1 LVSLRILLFG
11 LVGCFA
17 LCSCQVGYLLN
28 NAYHQGRILKRA
40 VPIDDVLQ
48 NETVNAD
55 VKKKLILAQEAKKF
69 AEDFL
74 KLKKTKNYSTYVQ
87 LDGPY
92 VTYVV
97 SAAPKN
103 ELTYYTWWFPI
114 VGSVPYKGYFKP
126 EPANDL
132 AKELQAQNYDT
143 YVRGVSAFST
153 LGWFRDPVLSS
164 MINYQDIDLVNTII
178 HETVHATLYISG
190 NANFNE
196 RLATYLG
203 DLGTRLFYQQKG
215 EELYKQVAQTIQ
227 DDEFDQKVFTEF
239 ISEEIKKLEQWY
251 QVHKNDADLLA
262 SREVQFA
269 AMKQN
274 FVKAAK
280 GQLKTKRYANFDK
293 SEINNAR
300 LLGFKLYL
308 NDLSDFQKLNDHFKA
323 DFVKILDYCKSLE
336 NEKDPEAS
344 LKNFTKSIKL

>member
-1 LVSLRILLFG
+1 M
-11 LVGCFA
+11 
-17 LCSCQVGYLLN
+17 GYLLN

-40 VPIDDVLQ
+40 VPIDDVLK
-48 NETVNAD
+48 NESVNTD

-126 EPANDL
+126 EPADEL
-132 AKELQAQNYDT
+132 AKELQTQNLDT

-164 MINYQDIDLVNTII
+164 MVNYQDIDLVNTII

-215 EELYKQVAQTIQ
+215 EELFKQVAQTIQ
-227 DDEFDQKVFTEF
+227 DDEFDQKIFTEF
-239 ISEEIKKLEQWY
+239 ISAEIKKLEEWY
-251 QVHKNDADLLA
+251 KIHKNDSDLLL
-262 SREVQFA
+262 SRELQFSTI
-269 AMKQN
+269 KQN
-274 FVKAAK
+274 FLTAIKAK
-280 GQLKTKRYANFDK
+280 LKTKRYVNFDK
-293 SEINNAR
+293 AEINNAR

-308 NDLSDFQKLNDHFKA
+308 NDLSDFQKLNEHFKS
-323 DFVKILDYCKSLE
+323 DFNRILDYYKSLE
-336 NEKDPEAS
+336 DEKDPEAS
-344 LKNFTKSIKL
+344 LKTFTNSIKL

>member
-1 LVSLRILLFG
+1 MRILLLW
-11 LVGCFA
+11 LVCSFT

-40 VPIDDVLQ
+40 VAIDDVLQ
-48 NETVNAD
+48 NESVSAD

-126 EPANDL
+126 EPANEL
-132 AKELQAQNYDT
+132 AKELQAQNFDT

-164 MINYQDIDLVNTII
+164 MVNYQDIDLVNTII
-178 HETVHATLYISG
+178 HETVHATLYISD

-215 EELYKQVAQTIQ
+215 EDLYKQVAQTIQ
-227 DDEFDQKVFTEF
+227 DDELDQKVFTEF
-239 ISEEIKKLEQWY
+239 ISAEIKKLELWY
-251 QVHKNDADLLA
+251 QAHKNDSDLLVL
-262 SREVQFA
+262 RELQFSTI
-269 AMKQN
+269 KQN
-274 FVKAAK
+274 FLTAVKAK
-280 GQLKTKRYANFDK
+280 LKTKRYANFDK
-293 SEINNAR
+293 TEINNAR

-308 NDLSDFQKLNDHFKA
+308 NDLSDFQKLNEHFNA

-336 NEKDPEAS
+336 DEKDPEAS
-344 LKNFTKSIKL
+344 LKTFTNKIKL

>member
-1 LVSLRILLFG
+1 M
-11 LVGCFA
+11 
-17 LCSCQVGYLLN
+17 GYLIN

-40 VPIDDVLQ
+40 VPIDDVLSD
-48 NETVNAD
+48 EKINAEI
-55 VKKKLILAQEAKKF
+55 KKKLILAQSAKKF

-126 EPANDL
+126 EPANEL
-132 AKELQAQNYDT
+132 AKDLQEQNYDT
-143 YVRGVSAFST
+143 VVRGVSAFST

-164 MINYQDIDLVNTII
+164 MTQYQDMDLVNTII
-178 HETVHATLYISG
+178 HETVHATLYISN

-203 DLGTRLFYQQKG
+203 DLGTRLFYQQQGSTVYTQIAKSI
-215 EELYKQVAQTIQ
+215 E
-227 DDEFDQKVFTEF
+227 DDEYDQKIFTEF
-239 ISEEIKKLEQWY
+239 ISQEIKKLEQWY
-251 QVHKNDADLLA
+251 AIHKNDADILTA
-262 SREVQFA
+262 REVQFLSI
-269 AMKQN
+269 KSI
-274 FVKAAK
+274 FLKDIK
-280 GQLKTKRYANFDK
+280 SKLKTKRYLNFDK
-293 SEINNAR
+293 TEINNAR

-308 NDLSDFQKLNDHFKA
+308 NDLSDFQKLNDHFQS
-323 DFVKILDYCKSLE
+323 DFSKILEYCKSLQD
-336 NEKDPEAS
+336 EKDPEAS
-344 LKNFTKSIKL
+344 LKEFVNSKTP

>member
-1 LVSLRILLFG
+1 MVFIKAIFLWLLLSLTVS
-11 LVGCFA
+11 
-17 LCSCQVGYLLN
+17 SCQVGYLIN

-48 NETVNAD
+48 NDDIRTD
-55 VKKKLILAQEAKKF
+55 VKKKLILAREAKTF

-126 EPANDL
+126 EPANVL
-132 AKELQAQNYDT
+132 AKDLQTQNYDT

-164 MINYQDIDLVNTII
+164 MTNYQDVDLVNTII

-190 NANFNE
+190 SANFNE

-215 EELYKQVAQTIQ
+215 PEIFSTVAQDIE
-227 DDEFDQKVFTEF
+227 DDEHDQRVFTEF
-239 ISEEIKKLEQWY
+239 ISHEIKNLEEWY
-251 QVHKNDADLLA
+251 KAHKNDVDMLKT
-262 SREVQFA
+262 REQQFVEIQ
-269 AMKQN
+269 KN
-274 FVKAAK
+274 FTSAVKLK
-280 GQLKTKRYANFDK
+280 LKTKRYVNFGTA
-293 SEINNAR
+293 EINNAR
-300 LLGFKLYL
+300 LLGFKLYM
-308 NDLSDFQKLNDHFKA
+308 NDLSDFQKLNEHFKA
-323 DFVKILDYCKSLE
+323 DFTKILAYCKSLE
-336 NEKDPEAS
+336 DVADPEAS
-344 LKNFTKSIKL
+344 LKKFTEQLRR